1 MTPSST
7 ALRDLF
13 EETLALP
20 PAERAAFL
28 AARGVDADMRARLER
43 MIAAD
48 ADDDVMLARSAD
60 AVARAI
66 GETDETHALPAGTRI
81 GPFTLIEVLGEGGSS
96 TVFRA
101 ERIADGVRQI
111 VALKLLRRSLY
122 SRDAQRQFRR
132 ERSALAQ
139 LRHPGIARL
148 IEGGISESGLA
159 YIALDLVEG
168 TPITDH
174 ARTLRLDLRAR
185 LKLFLQVC
193 RAVEAA
199 HRALIV
205 HRDLKPSNVLVT
217 ADGEVKLLD
226 FGIAKLL
233 DADDETQT
241 RLPAF
246 TPAYAAPEQR
256 TGSPITTATDV
267 YALGVLLGELVT
279 GQRLNDGT
287 SRTPSGTI
295 SANTEPGILPAAPAI
310 TRRQLRGD
318 LDNVVLKAIAPEPE
332 RRYVSAGALADDIE
346 RLLDRRPVSAHPPST
361 WYRASKFVAR
371 HRGGVAIT
379 ALLALGIVA
388 ALGLALWQG
397 SIARRSA
404 ARADAMRDFMISAFS
419 EAEPS
424 TPRAGPPSITDVVEQ
439 AIVKAR
445 SDTRMNAGV
454 RAELVAELGAVL
466 SAQGRIEPA
475 REVLQWNY
483 DHALA
488 DFGDGARETLAA
500 GHELAV
506 TMILAGDYAPARVLI
521 DKLIAHLPAGDARHS
536 AALRFDSA
544 LLASKQHELRRAL
557 ADAEEGLRLTRSLGK
572 DDALER
578 ALSEYGNVQ
587 LSAHNVA
594 AATAAWEELLA
605 LRERRFGPTHVDVAE
620 AHADLSRAYRHE
632 GRLDDAERH
641 IRAAIAIDA
650 AALPEGHWR
659 RSNHL
664 NALMMVQLQR
674 RDYRAALES
683 ANASLAIDRA
693 AFADGDHP
701 EQVNDL
707 NSIGMLHA
715 LLEDFPAAVAPLRES
730 LERSERKYGPE
741 HFESAVTRSNYGVVL
756 ARAGDVAA
764 GEAEIEHAIASFEKA
779 AEPDLDEQAA
789 TWEKLARVR
798 LDRGDAGGALPAIDR
813 IDALLAQ
820 IATPGAYWDGRA
832 ATLRA
837 TALLQQGNA
846 AEAMVLLDGAAAAL
860 KRSQSADVVL
870 LVEVP
875 LLEANAAIALSRS
888 ADAHAFAE
896 AGLKALAAL
905 PNPPHRLIALA
916 APLGAFKAGSR

>member
-1 MTPSST
+1 MTSSSND
-7 ALRDLF
+7 LRDLF

-20 PAERAAFL
+20 AHERAAFL
-28 AARGVDADMRARLER
+28 DARRLDADLRARIER

-48 ADDDVMLARSAD
+48 ADDDVVLERSAD

-66 GETDETHALPAGTRI
+66 GETDEAPVLPPGTRI
-81 GPFTLIEVLGEGGSS
+81 GPFELLEVLGEGGSS

-101 ERIADGVRQI
+101 SRVTDGVRQV

-132 ERSALAQ
+132 ERLALAQ

-185 LKLFLQVC
+185 LKLFLQIC

-256 TGSPITTATDV
+256 TGAPITTATDV

-279 GQRLNDGT
+279 GQRLNDGS
-287 SRTPSGTI
+287 SRSPSGQI
-295 SANTEPGILPAAPAI
+295 AQDTEPGILPAPPAV

-332 RRYVSAGALADDIE
+332 RRYVSAGALAEDIE

-361 WYRASKFVAR
+361 WYRTRKFVAR

-379 ALLALGIVA
+379 ALFVLGIVA

-397 SIARRSA
+397 NVARRAA
-404 ARADAMRDFMISAFS
+404 ARGDAMRDFMISAFS
-419 EAEPS
+419 EAEPG
-424 TPRAGPPSITDVVEQ
+424 TPRSGPPSITEVVEQ

-445 SDTRMNAGV
+445 SDTQMNPGV

-475 REVLQWNY
+475 RDVLQWNY
-483 DHALA
+483 DHAA
-488 DFGDGARETLAA
+488 HDFGEGARETLAA

-506 TMILAGDYAPARVLI
+506 TLILAGEYAPARALI
-521 DKLIAHLPAGDARHS
+521 DRLLAHAPSGDAKHG

-544 LLASKQHELRRAL
+544 LLASKQHELTRAL
-557 ADAEEGLRLTRSLGK
+557 SDADEGLRLTRNLG
-572 DDALER
+572 DDEALAR

-587 LSAHNVA
+587 LAARNVA
-594 AATAAWEELLA
+594 AATAAWEELLK
-605 LRERRFGPTHVDVAE
+605 LRERRFGPTHVEVAE
-620 AHADLSRAYRHE
+620 AHADLSRAYRRD

-641 IRAAIAIDA
+641 IRAAIAIDN

-659 RSNHL
+659 RANHL

-674 RDYRAALES
+674 RDYRGALDS
-683 ANASLAIDRA
+683 ANASLAIDRVA
-693 AFADGDHP
+693 YGDGDHP
-701 EQVNDL
+701 EPANDL

-730 LERSERKYGPE
+730 LDRTVRKFGPE
-741 HFESAVTRSNYGVVL
+741 HFETAVTRANYGVVL

-764 GEAEIEHAIASFEKA
+764 GEAEIEHAIASLESA
-779 AEPDLDEQAA
+779 AEPELDEQAA

-798 LDRGDAGGALPAIDR
+798 LDRGDAAGALPAIDR
-813 IDALLAQ
+813 IDALLAK
-820 IATPGAYWDGRA
+820 IGTPGAYWDGRA

-837 TALLQQGNA
+837 TALLQQGDA
-846 AEAMVLLDGAAAAL
+846 AAAQPLLAGAAAAL
-860 KRSQSADVVL
+860 RQSHDADAVL
-870 LVEVP
+870 RVEVP
-875 LLEANAAIALSRS
+875 LLQARAAVALARPD
-888 ADAHAFAE
+888 DARRFAA
-896 AGLKALAAL
+896 AGLPALAAL
-905 PNPPHRLIALA
+905 PNPPHRLVALA
-916 APLGAFKAGSR
+916 TPLEAFKAESR

>member
-1 MTPSST
+1 MTTSST

-13 EETLALP
+13 EETLALAP
-20 PAERAAFL
+20 DQRAAFL
-28 AARGVDADMRARLER
+28 DARGVDADLRARLER

-48 ADDDVMLARSAD
+48 ADDDVVLERSAD

-66 GETDETHALPAGTRI
+66 GETDDTPALPPGTRI
-81 GPFTLIEVLGEGGSS
+81 GPFSLLEVLGEGGSS

-101 ERIADGVRQI
+101 ERTVDGVRQV

-132 ERSALAQ
+132 ERHALTQ

-159 YIALDLVEG
+159 YIALDLVDG
-168 TPITDH
+168 TPITEH

-256 TGSPITTATDV
+256 TGAAITTATDV

-279 GQRLNDGT
+279 GQRLNNGS
-287 SRTPSGTI
+287 SRSPSGQIAQDT
-295 SANTEPGILPAAPAI
+295 APGILPAPPAV

-318 LDNVVLKAIAPEPE
+318 LDNVVLKAIEAEPE

-346 RLLDRRPVSAHPPST
+346 RLLDRRPVAAHPPST
-361 WYRASKFVAR
+361 WYRAQKFVAR

-379 ALLALGIVA
+379 ALFALGIIA

-397 SIARRSA
+397 SIARHAA

-424 TPRAGPPSITDVVEQ
+424 TPRAGPPSITEVVEQ

-445 SDTRMNAGV
+445 SDTQMNAGV

-475 REVLQWNY
+475 RDVLQWNY
-483 DHALA
+483 DHAAA
-488 DFGDGARETLAA
+488 DFGPDARETLAA

-506 TMILAGDYAPARVLI
+506 TLILAGEYAPARALL
-521 DKLIAHLPAGDARHS
+521 DTLLAHVPAGDVKYG

-544 LLASKQHELRRAL
+544 LLSSKQHELHRAL
-557 ADAEEGLRLTRSLGK
+557 ADADQGLALTRSLG
-572 DDALER
+572 DDEALAR

-587 LSAHNVA
+587 LAAGHIA
-594 AATAAWEELLA
+594 AATTAWQELLT
-605 LRERRFGPTHVDVAE
+605 LREKRFGPTHVDVAS
-620 AHADLSRAYRHE
+620 AHADLSRAYRRD
-632 GRLDDAERH
+632 GRLDEAERH
-641 IRAAIAIDA
+641 IRAALAIDDA
-650 AALPEGHWR
+650 VLPQGHWR

-664 NALMMVQLQR
+664 NALMMVQIQR
-674 RDYRAALES
+674 RDYRAALDS
-683 ANASLAIDRA
+683 ANASLAIDRVA
-693 AFADGDHP
+693 YGDADHP
-701 EQVNDL
+701 EPANDL
-707 NSIGMLHA
+707 NSIGMLNA
-715 LLEDFPAAVAPLRES
+715 LLEDFPAAIAPLRES
-730 LERSERKYGPE
+730 LDRTERKFGPE
-741 HFESAVTRSNYGVVL
+741 HFESAVTRANLGVVL
-756 ARAGDVAA
+756 AHAGDVAA
-764 GEAEIEHAIASFEKA
+764 GEAEIEHAIRSLESA

-789 TWEKLARVR
+789 TWEKLARGR
-798 LDRGDAGGALPAIDR
+798 LDRTDAAGALSAIDH
-813 IDALLAQ
+813 IDALLAK
-820 IATPGAYWDGRA
+820 IGTPGAYWDGRA

-846 AEAMVLLDGAAAAL
+846 AEALRLLDGAAAAL
-860 KRSQSADVVL
+860 QQSHNADAVL
-870 LVEVP
+870 SIEVP
-875 LLEANAAIALSRS
+875 LLQANAAIAL
-888 ADAHAFAE
+888 AQQDDARRHAQA
-896 AGLKALAAL
+896 ALPALAAL
-905 PNPPHRLIALA
+905 PNPPHRLVALA
-916 APLGAFKAGSR
+916 TPLQGLAAESR